1 MVFSLFVVY
10 VTILWCLINLVLLI
24 SIVLLLL
31 QSCSYFEFEKK
42 RARAIKKVWNYLRGD
57 DSYVWWFKACNSEKI
72 SQTVCKDCKQC
83 DDKAKGK
90 LKWCFW
96 GILPSSRYFDCA
108 KLLWEIFLVIRGT
121 VYKSCWLLNGETGG
135 WSYRTGILGEEQLQ
149 TNFVEMCLYLY
160 TGIYVE
166 NCLHIVEKWS
176 CCVYKCL
183 LVFGLSTGNRQ
194 SNV

>member
-1 MVFSLFVVY
+1 MVFSLFVVSNPSFGA
-10 VTILWCLINLVLLI
+10 ILILFCSSALYFFCCKSV
-24 SIVLLLL
+24 SIL
-31 QSCSYFEFEKK
+31 SAKKK
-42 RARAIKKVWNYLRGD
+42 RELKKVWNYLRGD

-135 WSYRTGILGEEQLQ
+135 WSYRTGIWGEEQLQ
-149 TNFVEMCLYLY
+149 TNFVEMCL
-160 TGIYVE
+160 
-166 NCLHIVEKWS
+166 
-176 CCVYKCL
+176 L
-183 LVFGLSTGNRQ
+183 LVYCYICRELSAYCRDMIM
-194 SNV
+194 